1 MCTNKIT
8 FNFQRHFKQFCKSRY
23 FWSRTLPAEVPEKV
37 TTTTKQFLPPEPEY
51 NTDFLYNP
59 ANRDAIFNNIKRR
72 KGIGDI
78 DKILQYAQNPE
89 KQDLLQ
95 QELSKI
101 PNCTHPLVIDCG
113 DKPKLLKECGKKPE
127 FDFEPQE
134 FAEIA
139 SNLKAI
145 RTRTLGP
152 VSGQKSYILIGDLA
166 ELEEA
171 LIQYAL
177 KKLLKNGFKLLS
189 VPDII
194 PTKIIE
200 RCGLIVNDGHTLIY
214 NLDSHYGDN
223 YSLSGTAEMS
233 LAGKLINTV
242 LSYDTLPMK
251 LAAVSRC
258 YRAEGSG
265 AVDER
270 GIYRVHQFTK
280 VEMFVCSEPS
290 QSEEVFQNLQD
301 IQEELFSSLGLHFQI
316 LDMPPVELGSP
327 AYRKCDV
334 EGWMPG
340 RKLYGE
346 LSSCSNCTDYQSRR
360 LNIKYKTKDGNV
372 KHVHTLNGTACAIP
386 RMLIT
391 LCETYQTRHH
401 RITVPNNLVPLMNG
415 KTLIKKQPIADMRPY
430 KYKQKLNVK

>member
-1 MCTNKIT
+1 MR
-8 FNFQRHFKQFCKSRY
+8 FSFQQNFKQLCRSWH
-23 FWSRTLPAEVPEKV
+23 FWLHTLPAEALEKNV
-37 TTTTKQFLPPEPEY
+37 IGAKQFLPEPEY
-51 NTDFLYNP
+51 NTDFLCNP
-59 ANRDAIFNNIKRR
+59 ANRDVIFNNIKRR

-78 DKILQYAQNPE
+78 DKVLEYSGNPE
-89 KQDLLQ
+89 KRELLL

-101 PNCTHPLVIDCG
+101 PNCTHPTVIEYG
-113 DKPKLLKECGKKPE
+113 DKPRLLKECGRKPE

-134 FAEIA
+134 FAELA
-139 SNLKAI
+139 TNLKAI
-145 RTRTLGP
+145 RTHTLGP
-152 VSGQKSYILIGDLA
+152 VTGQRSYMLLGDLA

-177 KKLLKNGFKLLS
+177 RRLLKHGFKLLS

-200 RCGLIVNDGHTLIY
+200 RCGLIVDDARTLVY

-233 LAGKLINTV
+233 LAGKLMNSTF
-242 LSYDTLPMK
+242 SYDVLPIK

-265 AVDER
+265 ALDER

-280 VEMFVCSEPS
+280 VEMFVCSEPN
-290 QSEEVFQNLQD
+290 QSEEVFQDLQN

-316 LDMPPVELGSP
+316 MDMPSLDLGSP
-327 AYRKCDV
+327 AYRKCDM

-360 LNIKYKTKDGNV
+360 LNIRYRTKDGNM

-386 RMLIT
+386 RMLIG
-391 LCETYQTRHH
+391 LCETYQTSHH
-401 RITVPNNLVPLMNG
+401 RITVPNELVPLMRG

-430 KYKQKLNVK
+430 KYKQKLNIKQKAE

>member
-1 MCTNKIT
+1 EAPKKNVID
-8 FNFQRHFKQFCKSRY
+8 
-23 FWSRTLPAEVPEKV
+23 
-37 TTTTKQFLPPEPEY
+37 TKLFVPEPEY
-51 NTDFLYNP
+51 DTDFLCNP
-59 ANRDAIFNNIKRR
+59 VNRDIIFNNIKSR

-78 DKILQYAQNPE
+78 DKVLEYSSNPE
-89 KQDLLQ
+89 KQELLLQ
-95 QELSKI
+95 ELGKI
-101 PNCTHPLVIDCG
+101 PNRTHPAVIEYG
-113 DKPKLLKECGKKPE
+113 DKPKLLKKCGRKPQ

-134 FAEIA
+134 FAELTT
-139 SNLKAI
+139 NLKAI
-145 RTRTLGP
+145 RTHTLGP
-152 VSGQKSYILIGDLA
+152 VTGQRSYILLGDLA

-171 LIQYAL
+171 LIQYTIRRL
-177 KKLLKNGFKLLS
+177 MKHGFKLLS

-200 RCGLIVNDGHTLIY
+200 RCGLIVDDDRTLVY
-214 NLDSHYGDN
+214 NLESHYDDK

-233 LAGKLINTV
+233 LASKLMNTI
-242 LSYDTLPMK
+242 LSYDMLPMK

-265 AVDER
+265 ALVER

-280 VEMFVCSEPS
+280 VEMFVCSKPN
-290 QSEEVFQNLQD
+290 QSEEVFQDLQN

-316 LDMPPVELGSP
+316 MDMPSLELGSP
-327 AYRKCDV
+327 AYRKCDM

-360 LNIKYKTKDGNV
+360 LNIKYRTEDGNTA
-372 KHVHTLNGTACAIP
+372 HVHTLNGTACAIP
-386 RMLIT
+386 RMLIA

-401 RITVPNNLVPLMNG
+401 RITVPDELVPLMKG
-415 KTLIKKQPIADMRPY
+415 KTLIRKQPIADMRTY
-430 KYKQKLNVK
+430 KYKPKLNIKQETLNEI